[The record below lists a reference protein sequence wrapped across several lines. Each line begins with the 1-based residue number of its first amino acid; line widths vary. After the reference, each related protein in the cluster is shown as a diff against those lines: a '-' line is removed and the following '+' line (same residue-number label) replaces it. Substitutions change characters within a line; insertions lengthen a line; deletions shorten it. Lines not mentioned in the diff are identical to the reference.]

1 MKMKSNRLRRFLLLF
16 IVLMSFLPQ
25 LICRNVQDTL
35 VSASLSFREYLHLVG
50 QYNLGLLAEK
60 YNVKMAE
67 AEISAAK
74 VMPDPEI
81 NFESTYDTYTLE
93 LEYSLELGNK
103 RGARVRLAKSRA
115 EHSELVLIHYFQE
128 LRAEATDV
136 FLNAVLQRE
145 LLKVKQSSYNYML
158 QLSQSDSLRFQLG
171 EINEN
176 DARQS
181 KLEAA
186 TLLNELFLQ
195 EAEQKSALIVLNQYM
210 GKSGE
215 IVNISNSE
223 WKNIDRDYILP
234 NLITIAS
241 ENRAD
246 LMAAQKNHE
255 VATRQFKLI
264 RAERRMDLGLKVG
277 YERDWHGV
285 FPSRKTLKAGVTIP
299 LQFSKFNKGSLR
311 VANYAIEQSEYEA
324 NNLYLQVQTEVSQA
338 FYKYEAIKKQVKQYQ
353 SGLLDDS
360 KKVLEGMVYKYRR
373 GETSILD
380 VLIAQRTY
388 NEVQEQYLGTIKDYV
403 SALVN
408 LEKLCG
414 MWDIDF

>member
-25 LICRNVQDTL
+25 LICRNVQDTF

-115 EHSELVLIHYFQE
+115 EHSELVLTHYFQE

-158 QLSQSDSLRFQLG
+158 QH
-171 EINEN
+171 
-176 DARQS
+176 
-181 KLEAA
+181 
-186 TLLNELFLQ
+186 
-195 EAEQKSALIVLNQYM
+195 KS
-210 GKSGE
+210 
-215 IVNISNSE
+215 
-223 WKNIDRDYILP
+223 
-234 NLITIAS
+234 
-241 ENRAD
+241 
-246 LMAAQKNHE
+246 
-255 VATRQFKLI
+255 
-264 RAERRMDLGLKVG
+264 
-277 YERDWHGV
+277 
-285 FPSRKTLKAGVTIP
+285 
-299 LQFSKFNKGSLR
+299 
-311 VANYAIEQSEYEA
+311 
-324 NNLYLQVQTEVSQA
+324 
-338 FYKYEAIKKQVKQYQ
+338 
-353 SGLLDDS
+353 
-360 KKVLEGMVYKYRR
+360 
-373 GETSILD
+373 
-380 VLIAQRTY
+380 
-388 NEVQEQYLGTIKDYV
+388 
-403 SALVN
+403 
-408 LEKLCG
+408 
-414 MWDIDF
+414 